1 MKGSGSA
8 TRHTNGHTVVIHLPD
23 PRLLLLVARLAIV
36 AAIVFS
42 IPWLRRIPP
51 RVVMVRSHR
60 WSDDPFFLPMLI
72 KDLKRE
78 GLFSS
83 GGQRAIF
90 LGNAK
95 SRLPLLK
102 RNGID
107 PVSSDEESMVGDQSV
122 DFALASEGFE
132 DASVRFVDRVLKIG
146 GVVVTRLN
154 TEGSNLF
161 QVPGNYKLVYVRRF
175 GSTMVALRKVAV
187 AKSQNGKNGN
197 EIGTGI
203 ASMKRLL
210 AMPLEKKDV
219 LHLVEDVLLEPP
231 REIGETR
238 KIKFLPDLTGD
249 VLTHYPRRVFIDA
262 GLRLQANGEK
272 WFEENYPK
280 KGSKFEMVKL
290 NAAGNRKSGEK
301 AYRVSGWLERN
312 VEEEE
317 FVVMKAEAKI
327 VEEMVNG
334 KENAIQLID
343 ELFLGCDATKAY
355 WECLELYG
363 KVKDEGVVVHQWW
376 G

>member
-1 MKGSGSA
+1 MANFQS
-8 TRHTNGHTVVIHLPD
+8 
-23 PRLLLLVARLAIV
+23 
-36 AAIVFS
+36 
-42 IPWLRRIPP
+42 
-51 RVVMVRSHR
+51 
-60 WSDDPFFLPMLI
+60 
-72 KDLKRE
+72 KRE

-83 GGQRAIF
+83 SGRRAIF

-95 SRLPLLK
+95 SRLPFLNG
-102 RNGID
+102 NGID

-146 GVVVTRLN
+146 GVVATRLN

-161 QVPGNYKLVYVRRF
+161 QVPGNYKFVYVRRF
-175 GSTMVALRKVAV
+175 GSTIVALRKVAV

-197 EIGTGI
+197 EIGTRI

-238 KIKFLPDLTGD
+238 KIEFLPDLTGD
-249 VLTHYPRRVFIDA
+249 VLTHYPRKVFIDA
-262 GLRLQANGEK
+262 GLRLRANGEK
-272 WFEENYPK
+272 WFEDNYPK
-280 KGSKFEMVKL
+280 KESKFEMVKL

-317 FVVMKAEAKI
+317 FV
-327 VEEMVNG
+327 EEMVNE

-343 ELFLGCDATKAY
+343 ELFLECDATKAY

-363 KVKDEGVVVHQWW
+363 RVKDEGVVVHQWW

>member
-1 MKGSGSA
+1 
-8 TRHTNGHTVVIHLPD
+8 
-23 PRLLLLVARLAIV
+23 
-36 AAIVFS
+36 
-42 IPWLRRIPP
+42 
-51 RVVMVRSHR
+51 
-60 WSDDPFFLPMLI
+60 MLI
-72 KDLKRE
+72 KDLKKE

-83 GGQRAIF
+83 DGQRAIF

-95 SRLPLLK
+95 SRLPFLK

-107 PVSSDEESMVGDQSV
+107 PVSSDQESTVGDQSV
-122 DFALASEGFE
+122 DFAFALEGFE
-132 DASVRFVDRVLKIG
+132 DASVRLVDRVLKIG
-146 GVVVTRLN
+146 GLVVTQLN

-161 QVPGNYKLVYVRRF
+161 QLPSNYKLVYVRRF
-175 GSTMVALRKVAV
+175 GSTILALRKVSS
-187 AKSQNGKNGN
+187 AKSQNGKIGN

-210 AMPLEKKDV
+210 PMPLEKKDV

-249 VLTHYPRRVFIDA
+249 VLTQYPRRVFIDA
-262 GLRLQANGEK
+262 GLRLQANGET

-280 KGSKFEMVKL
+280 KGSIFELVKL
-290 NAAGNRKSGEK
+290 NAGGNRKTGAK

-312 VEEEE
+312 VGEEE
-317 FVVMKAEAKI
+317 FVVMKAEAGI

-334 KENAIQLID
+334 KEKAIQLID
-343 ELFLGCDATKAY
+343 ELFLECDATKAY
-355 WECLELYG
+355 WECLALYG
-363 KVKDEGVVVHQWW
+363 KVKDEGVFVHQWW